1 LGIWSGAGAEP
12 LSKEVAARV
21 NGTPIARRTA
31 TEVFEASVAQLDA
44 PLPPAEAAALRKEAL
59 DSLIEFELLYQESQA
74 RHLRVSDSAVA
85 DTIRTTQDRFG
96 SPAAYRQ
103 ALSEKGLTPQDIER
117 DTRKTLAVDR
127 LLAEAVWNRVSV
139 TDAEVKQFYGEHS
152 QEFRHPTQVRA
163 SHILIRLPPGE
174 RERAMARSKA
184 EALAKR
190 AQGGED
196 FAALARAESEDK
208 ITALQGG
215 DLGYFEQGA
224 MVAAVDEVAF
234 RLEPGQVSGV
244 VQTPHGLHVI
254 KVTGRRTAGI
264 APLDEVRER
273 IVTLLTREKRQRLQE
288 ELVAELRR
296 QATVEIAPDF
306 R

>member
-1 LGIWSGAGAEP
+1 
-12 LSKEVAARV
+12 
-21 NGTPIARRTA
+21 
-31 TEVFEASVAQLDA
+31 
-44 PLPPAEAAALRKEAL
+44 
-59 DSLIEFELLYQESQA
+59 
-74 RHLRVSDSAVA
+74 
-85 DTIRTTQDRFG
+85 
-96 SPAAYRQ
+96 
-103 ALSEKGLTPQDIER
+103 
-117 DTRKTLAVDR
+117 
-127 LLAEAVWNRVSV
+127 
-139 TDAEVKQFYGEHS
+139 
-152 QEFRHPTQVRA
+152 
-163 SHILIRLPPGE
+163 
-174 RERAMARSKA
+174 MARSKA

-196 FAALARAESEDK
+196 FAALARAESQDK